1 MTFNEGIGVSNHQQL
16 DYMFDSLMKP
26 TTKESLKLYI
36 TGPLWE
42 ESGDHWIPLT
52 YYQYFN
58 YFCQC
63 FLSSMDQI

>member
-1 MTFNEGIGVSNHQQL
+1 MTSNEGIGVSNHQQL

-26 TTKESLKLYI
+26 TTKESLKLYT

-52 YYQYFN
+52 YYQHFYYFLSV
-58 YFCQC
+58 
-63 FLSSMDQI
+63 FLSSVSQI